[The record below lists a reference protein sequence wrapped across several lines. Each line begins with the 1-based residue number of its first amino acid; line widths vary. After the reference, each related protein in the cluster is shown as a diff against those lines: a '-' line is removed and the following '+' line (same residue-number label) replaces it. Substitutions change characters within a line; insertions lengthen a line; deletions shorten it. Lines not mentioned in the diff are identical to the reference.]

1 MPKAQLLTDR
11 PARAQSRARTRPDA
25 RDHTHACTPGACWLA
40 QMIMTE
46 SLARNILVRLQNV
59 NDLRG
64 ISMSKQLNRKCVAMV
79 KSIADQITP
88 RYVEFVDKIQV
99 INCPWAPVVKK
110 LIQYIA
116 PPRAL
121 YKFSVAGAE
130 WYDSVTEHIAPE
142 HLISC
147 LQPGGPSI
155 HELLGLSSADTTDD
169 MNVEVVPA
177 GKKVEVSAPVSA
189 GHDVSFA
196 CISEGYD
203 VGLSVR
209 FERNGREPVELFALQ
224 RIKGDYRTSGDYP
237 AASECGG
244 AAGTLRLVLDNS
256 HSWTRKKTVR
266 WLVET
271 QAPAD
276 VLTSP

>member
-11 PARAQSRARTRPDA
+11 PTRAQSRARTRPDA

-209 FERNGREPVELFALQ
+209 FEPNGREPVELFALQ
-224 RIKGDYRTSGDYP
+224 RIKGDYRTSGDF

-256 HSWTRKKTVR
+256 HSWTKKKTVR

>member
-1 MPKAQLLTDR
+1 MKRL
-11 PARAQSRARTRPDA
+11 TRPRA
-25 RDHTHACTPGACWLA
+25 LTRTNTPRAPAHMRACIPGACCLA

-46 SLARNILVRLQNV
+46 SLERNVLVRLQNV

-64 ISMSKQLNRKCVAMV
+64 ISMSKQLNRKCTAMV
-79 KSIADQITP
+79 KSIADEITP
-88 RYVEFVDKIQV
+88 RYVEMVDKIQV

-110 LIQYIA
+110 LIQYVA

-121 YKFSVAGAE
+121 YKFSVTGAE

-142 HLISC
+142 HLIEC
-147 LQPGGPSI
+147 LQPGGPSVN
-155 HELLGLSSADTTDD
+155 ELLRLSSADTTDD
-169 MNVEVVPA
+169 MHVEVVPA
-177 GKKVEVSAPVSA
+177 GKKVELSAPVSA

-196 CISEGYD
+196 CLSQGHD
-203 VGLSVR
+203 VGLTVR
-209 FERNGREPVELFALQ
+209 FEPDGGKAVEILAYQ
-224 RIKGDYRTSGDYP
+224 RIKGDYRTSGGYP

-256 HSWTRKKTVR
+256 YSWTKKKTVR

-276 VLTSP
+276 F

>member
-1 MPKAQLLTDR
+1 
-11 PARAQSRARTRPDA
+11 
-25 RDHTHACTPGACWLA
+25 
-40 QMIMTE
+40 MIMTE
-46 SLARNILVRLQNV
+46 SLARNVLVRMQNV

-64 ISMSKQLNRKCVAMV
+64 VSMSKQLNRKCVAMV
-79 KSIADQITP
+79 KSIADQMTP
-88 RYVEFVDKIQV
+88 RYVEMVDKIQV

-110 LIQYIA
+110 LIQYLA

-121 YKFSVAGAE
+121 HKFSVTGGE
-130 WYDSVTEHIAPE
+130 WYGSVTEHIAPE
-142 HLISC
+142 HLIAC

-155 HELLGLSSADTTDD
+155 QELLGLSSADTNDD

-196 CISEGYD
+196 CISEGHD
-203 VGLSVR
+203 VGLSVW
-209 FERNGREPVELFALQ
+209 FEPDVGEPVELFPFQ
-224 RIKGDYRTSGDYP
+224 RIKGDYRTSGGFP

-244 AAGTLRLVLDNS
+244 AAGTLRLVLDNC
-256 HSWTRKKTVR
+256 HSWTKKKTVR

-276 VLTSP
+276 VVSSPQV